1 MSTPAPAR
9 TASSK
14 AESPTPRAESQAP
27 RAESP
32 APRPV
37 FSMTGFARVSARVSD
52 TLGFTLSLKSVNHRF
67 LDLHL
72 RLPSGTDA
80 LEMELRRV
88 LKEKLS
94 RGHVEVTL
102 NVERSQKTD
111 ATYDAAQLAIY
122 IAAFRSA
129 TAEHGL
135 AGEPDLNM
143 IFRLPGI
150 FNGERGEGRSAE
162 RGAEAEAQS
171 LEAAVL
177 REIPALTE
185 ALNTMRAREGGVL
198 AAELQAGLSRLEA
211 LVGEAALLREDV
223 QQAYFERISVRLK
236 TMLNGAF
243 DPDRVLQ
250 EAAMLTERSDVEE
263 EVTRLRAHIDHFRS
277 LLEQGGD
284 IGKKLDFLLQEM
296 NREANTLLSKTGG
309 VSGNGPRVTE
319 LGLGMKSEI
328 EKAREQIQNLE

>member
-1 MSTPAPAR
+1 MSAPSPFTKSPVPAPESIP
-9 TASSK
+9 SS
-14 AESPTPRAESQAP
+14 
-27 RAESP
+27 
-32 APRPV
+32 PV
-37 FSMTGFARVSARVSD
+37 YSMTGFARVSGRVSD

-72 RLPSGTDA
+72 RLPSGTES

-102 NVERSQKTD
+102 NLDRSQKAD
-111 ATYDAAQLAIY
+111 ATYDAAQVALY
-122 IAAFRSA
+122 LEAFRSA
-129 TAEHGL
+129 AVKHSL
-135 AGEPDLNM
+135 SGEPDLNL

-150 FNGERGEGRSAE
+150 FNGERSEGRGGD
-162 RGAEAEAQS
+162 RGSDEEFQA

-177 REIPALTE
+177 RELPALID

-198 AAELQAGLSRLEA
+198 AAELNAGLDRLQS
-211 LVGEAALLREDV
+211 LVDEAATMREDV
-223 QQAYFERISVRLK
+223 QQAYFDRIAQRLK
-236 TMLNGAF
+236 SMLNGSF

-250 EAAMLTERSDVEE
+250 EAAMLAERSDVEE
-263 EVTRLRAHIDHFRS
+263 EVTRLRAHIGHFRS
-277 LLEQGGD
+277 LLAKGGD
-284 IGKKLDFLLQEM
+284 VGKKLDFLLQEM

-309 VSGNGPRVTE
+309 VAGNGPRVTE
-319 LGLGMKSEI
+319 LGLGMKAEI